1 MLSIGKVRLSGE
13 GYYLAAVADGIDE
26 YYRGVGEAPGRW
38 TGDAAAGLGLEGA
51 VEPEQLRAVWEGQHP
66 KTGEGLGRFRGR
78 QVAGYDLTFRAPKS
92 VSLLAGLGDPET
104 ARAVTAAHEAAV
116 DAAFG
121 YIERH
126 AARSRTGTAGVN
138 QIEVDGLVASA
149 FRHRTSRAG
158 DPHLHTHALV
168 ANMGQG
174 ADGVWRTLDGRWLYL
189 HAKTAGYLYEAHL
202 RHELTQ
208 RLGVEWEPVK
218 NGIADVA
225 GIDRS
230 VLEHFSERRRQIEE
244 HLDEVGFRSARAAE
258 LAALDTRHAKDTT
271 LDARSMREVWEAKA
285 AEVGLDL
292 SALAD
297 VLDRVARSVPE
308 SVPGSLPVL
317 VPAPGQDQ
325 VADELLGPHGLTA
338 KASTFNRRDVLRG
351 IAERMPTG
359 ATVAEIEAMVD
370 DLVTRAEV
378 VQLINPTRGTGALAS
393 SVIRRSDGTVIATGL
408 DEQRWS
414 TVELIRLEQHLV
426 DRAVGRS
433 GEGAAIV
440 ALHILDGALRRRG
453 TLNGEQAEMV
463 TRLTTSGHGLEVVS
477 AAAGTGKTYSLDAAR
492 EVWQAAGYQVVGA
505 AMAGIAAQEL
515 ESTAAIPSSTLAM
528 LQIDLDSGR
537 RRLDARTV
545 LVIDEAGMAG
555 TRTLAPILDV
565 ADRAGAKVV
574 LVGDPRQLP
583 EIDAGGV
590 FSGLARRL
598 GSIELNENR
607 RQRSRWERD
616 ALAELR
622 TGDIDVALTAYADNG
637 RLVTGTNALEV
648 RRTMVA
654 DWWAYRLAG
663 DTTTMTAFRRID
675 VDDLNGRA
683 RAYLVRSGELSGPVL
698 EIDDRPYQ
706 AGDQIVCLKNN
717 RRVGTHNGTRA
728 TVVAVDP
735 DRRTMRIDTA
745 RGVVRLPA
753 DYVDAGHIAHGY
765 ATTIHKTQGATVDR
779 ALLLGTDDLFRE
791 RGYVGMSRGRLS
803 NHLYLLGT
811 TPADLSTSH
820 GPPASVLEP
829 ADAVR
834 QALHQQSDQRLA
846 IDSGDPIALWS
857 IEALVAERTRLFEV
871 LALCPPDRSHDIVA
885 LTTRHQEVASELE
898 PLVSRYNE
906 LAELKLRGPGTRSE
920 MKDLQRQIGALSDG
934 QDRLSLELGDARSG
948 MDERRRFQA
957 DHGQDTERLEAI
969 EVELSRQLD
978 VRVRQVAA
986 DPSAYHLRI
995 LGQVPT
1001 DPDHLLVWL
1010 RAATVLERHRL
1021 GLDHDPERIG
1031 SGSLFTPKDRAEM
1044 LARLEVVVIPHAG
1057 SELERTIERDRGID
1071 LF

>member
-38 TGDAAAGLGLEGA
+38 TGDAAPGLGLEGE
-51 VEPEQLRAVWEGQHP
+51 VEAERLRAVWAGQHP
-66 KTGEGLGRFRGR
+66 ETGEGLGRFRGR

-92 VSLLAGLGDPET
+92 VSILACLGDPET

-116 DAAFG
+116 DATFG
-121 YIERH
+121 YVEQH

-158 DPHLHTHALV
+158 DPHLHTHVLV
-168 ANMGQG
+168 ANVGQG

-230 VLEHFSERRRQIEE
+230 VLEHFSDRRRQIEE
-244 HLDEVGFRSARAAE
+244 HLDEIGFRSARSAE
-258 LAALDTRHAKDTT
+258 LAALDTRHAKDASF
-271 LDARSMREVWEAKA
+271 DAGSMREVWEAKA
-285 AEVGLDL
+285 AEIGLDRA
-292 SALAD
+292 ALAD
-297 VLDRVARSVPE
+297 VLDRAPRAV
-308 SVPGSLPVL
+308 PVL
-317 VPAPGQDQ
+317 VPETVPVPGQDQ
-325 VADELLGPHGLTA
+325 VADALLGPDGLTA
-338 KASTFNRRDVLRG
+338 KASTFDRRDVLRG

-359 ATVAEIEAMVD
+359 ATVAEIEAMAD
-370 DLVTRAEV
+370 ALVTRSEV
-378 VQLINPTRGTGALAS
+378 VQLINPIKGTGVLGS
-393 SVIRRSDGTVIATGL
+393 SVIRRNDGTVVATGL

-426 DRAVGRS
+426 DRAVARS
-433 GEGAAIV
+433 DERAGVV
-440 ALHILDGALRRRG
+440 APDILDAALRRRG
-453 TLNGEQAEMV
+453 TLIGEQAGMV

-477 AAAGTGKTYSLDAAR
+477 AAAGTGKTHTLDAAR

-505 AMAGIAAQEL
+505 AVAGIAAQEL
-515 ESTAAIPSSTLAM
+515 ESAAGISSSTLAM

-555 TRTLAPILDV
+555 TRTLAPILEA

-590 FSGLARRL
+590 LSGLARRL
-598 GSIELNENR
+598 GAIELTENR
-607 RQRSRWERD
+607 RQRSHWERD
-616 ALAELR
+616 ALSELR
-622 TGDIDVALTAYADNG
+622 AGDIDVALAAYADNG

-663 DTTTMTAFRRID
+663 YTTTMTAFRRMD

-683 RAYLVRSGELSGPVL
+683 RAHLARSGELLGPVL

-717 RRVGTHNGTRA
+717 RRLGIHNGTRA
-728 TVVAVDP
+728 TIVGVDP
-735 DRRTMRIDTA
+735 DRRTIVIETA
-745 RGVVRLPA
+745 RGAVRLPSE
-753 DYVDAGHIAHGY
+753 YVDAGHIAHGY

-779 ALLLGTDDLFRE
+779 ALLLGTDELFRE

-803 NHLYLLGT
+803 NHLYLLGA
-811 TPADLSTSH
+811 TPADATTGH
-820 GPPASVLEP
+820 GPPTPVAE
-829 ADAVR
+829 ATDAVR
-834 QALHQQSDQRLA
+834 QALHQQSEQRLA
-846 IDSGDPIALWS
+846 IDSGDPVALWP
-857 IEALVAERTRLFEV
+857 IEDLVAERHRLVAV
-871 LALCPPDRSHDIVA
+871 LAACPPDRSHDITA
-885 LTTRHQEVASELE
+885 LTTRHQQGALELE

-906 LAELKLRGPGTRSE
+906 LAERKLRGPGTRTE
-920 MKDLQRQIGALSDG
+920 MRELRAQVGALSEG
-934 QDRLSLELGDARSG
+934 LERLATELGDAHSG
-948 MDERRRFQA
+948 MSARGQFQA
-957 DHGQDTERLEAI
+957 DHGHDARRLDA
-969 EVELSRQLD
+969 VDRELSRQLD
-978 VRVRQVAA
+978 VRVRQIVG
-986 DPSAYHLRI
+986 DPSEYHLRI
-995 LGQVPT
+995 LGQVPAE
-1001 DPDHLLVWL
+1001 PEHLTVWL
-1010 RAATVLERHRL
+1010 RGAGILERHRL
-1021 GLDHDPERIG
+1021 GLDHDPSR
-1031 SGSLFTPKDRAEM
+1031 SDSSSLFTPRDRAET
-1044 LARLEVVVIPHAG
+1044 LARLEVMVISRRGP
-1057 SELERTIERDRGID
+1057 EVERTIEPD
-1071 LF
+1071 LSLDLP